1 LAKRAST
8 LLATMI
14 LLATLLEW
22 SLVASPASALKCGVW
37 RWPVK
42 TLSDQAASQV
52 DYSPRTSSVRRLRTL
67 DPPSSLS
74 TDTPRIEPVEFT
86 TYRVRAKL
94 VGAVIEDDRDVHL
107 VIRSPASRRKTM
119 IVEFP
124 YVRCNGARDSKK
136 RAAMKRARAAF
147 TNACGSIGTSFVD
160 LKGRVRVTGVG
171 FWDEIHGQTGVAP
184 NGIELHPV
192 LRFRGTCSR
201 A

>member
-1 LAKRAST
+1 ML
-8 LLATMI
+8 

-22 SLVASPASALKCGVW
+22 SLVAPPASALKCGVW

-52 DYSPRTSSVRRLRTL
+52 DYSPRTSSVRRLRKI

-94 VGAVIEDDRDVHL
+94 VGAVVEDDHDVHL

-124 YVRCNGARDSKK
+124 YVRCNGAKDSMK
-136 RAAMKRARAAF
+136 RAAMKRARAAL

-160 LKGRVRVTGVG
+160 LRGRVRVTGVG

-192 LRFRGTCSR
+192 LSFKGMCRR

>member
-1 LAKRAST
+1 MA
-8 LLATMI
+8 LLATVF
-14 LLATLLEW
+14 EW
-22 SLVASPASALKCGVW
+22 SLIAPYAFALKCGVW

-52 DYSPRTSSVRRLRTL
+52 DYSPKTSSVRRLRRL

-94 VGAVIEDDRDVHL
+94 VGAVIEDDHDVHL

-124 YVRCNGARDSKK
+124 YVQCNGANDSAK
-136 RAAMKRARAAF
+136 RAAMKRARASL
-147 TNACGSIGTSFVD
+147 TNACGNIGTSFVD

-192 LRFRGTCSR
+192 LRFRGTCSS

>member
-1 LAKRAST
+1 MLATMA
-8 LLATMI
+8 LLATVF
-14 LLATLLEW
+14 EW
-22 SLVASPASALKCGVW
+22 SLIAPYAFALKCGVW

-52 DYSPRTSSVRRLRTL
+52 DYSPKTSSVRRLRRL

-94 VGAVIEDDRDVHL
+94 VGAVIEDDHDVHL

-124 YVRCNGARDSKK
+124 YVQCNGANDSAK
-136 RAAMKRARAAF
+136 RAAMKRARASL
-147 TNACGSIGTSFVD
+147 TNACGNIGTSFVD

-192 LRFRGTCSR
+192 LRFRGTCSS

>member
-1 LAKRAST
+1 VTKRVPT
-8 LLATMI
+8 LVTI
-14 LLATLLEW
+14 LTLVEW
-22 SLVASPASALKCGVW
+22 SLVAPPASALKCGVW

-42 TLSDQAASQV
+42 TLSDRAATQV
-52 DYSPRTSSVRRLRTL
+52 DYIPKTWSVRRLRGL

-74 TDTPRIEPVEFT
+74 TDTPRIKPVEFT

-94 VGAVIEDDRDVHL
+94 VGAVVEDDRDVHL
-107 VIRSPASRRKTM
+107 VIRAPASKRKTM

-124 YVRCNGARDSKK
+124 YVRCNGAKDSKK
-136 RAAMKRARAAF
+136 RAAMKRARVAL
-147 TNACGSIGTSFVD
+147 TNACGSIRTSFVD

-171 FWDEIHGQTGVAP
+171 FWDEVHGQTGVAP

-192 LRFRGTCSR
+192 LRFTGTCSR

>member
-1 LAKRAST
+1 MT
-8 LLATMI
+8 LLATI
-14 LLATLLEW
+14 LQW
-22 SLVASPASALKCGVW
+22 SLVAPPASALKCGVW

-52 DYSPRTSSVRRLRTL
+52 DYSPKTSSVKRLRTL

-94 VGAVIEDDRDVHL
+94 VGAVVEDDHDVHL
-107 VIRSPASRRKTM
+107 VIRSPASRRRTM

-136 RAAMKRARAAF
+136 RATMKRARAAL

-192 LRFRGTCSR
+192 LRFRGTCNR
-201 A
+201 V